1 VRSRIVRCFSP
12 DAIQSCSGG
21 SRKELEG
28 GIPQKKKNCAPP
40 KCEKPLHN
48 EVMNNIQDKFIALEF
63 NTYIKCARLQYK

>member
-1 VRSRIVRCFSP
+1 MPAAV
-12 DAIQSCSGG
+12 GG
-21 SRKELEG
+21 RRKELEG
-28 GIPQKKKNCAPP
+28 GTPQKFFFAPSP